1 MSPSLLPLLNRTPTN
16 MIHPRLARLAI
27 LGLSSLLAEQGSPLL
42 ALDARNIALS
52 LLSEDEPTGQEGAP
66 DHEGNAPLPS
76 PSARSLDED
85 LLCMEEDDD
94 DDEEDDDEEED
105 DENDGRMVLDVSTP
119 EPEGVVQLQGPEPE
133 RDPEPDIWEVASLLN
148 QDVQDLQR
156 KADLLKDA
164 LSSQP
169 RGSLSEVRL
178 QDLAS
183 SSRDQARPPV
193 TPPSQRIPLSEEDRM
208 RSQAL
213 SEERVLRIRSRT
225 SLDAPYSSAVTA
237 REGRV
242 VTGSPAPVRVVTPP
256 VHNVMFL
263 GISSQVPQYSEDE
276 QDSTLPSLFFDRI
289 ESELLKEQEGG
300 PYPPLFQAFFEDPA
314 YRTHKRALCQ
324 VVSSINLGL
333 YPPSA
338 IFPVLRAFE
347 EFPAS
352 FLSQALSS
360 DPRFEGSFSL
370 QEDSAVAQAIL
381 SGFFKQIQ
389 DWVPSVPAASP
400 PPDHLAPLPMKRL
413 LSLNGEV
420 GVGVEVEAQPAS
432 QAPEASEVPPQD

>member
-1 MSPSLLPLLNRTPTN
+1 

-52 LLSEDEPTGQEGAP
+52 LLSEDEPTGQGGAP
-66 DHEGNAPLPS
+66 DHPLPASLPS

-85 LLCMEEDDD
+85 LLREDDD
-94 DDEEDDDEEED
+94 EDDEEDDDEDD

-148 QDVQDLQR
+148 QDVHDLRR

-193 TPPSQRIPLSEEDRM
+193 TPPSQRIP
-208 RSQAL
+208 L

-300 PYPPLFQAFFEDPA
+300 PYPPLFQAFFEDTA

-370 QEDSAVAQAIL
+370 QEDSAVVQAIL

-389 DWVPSVPAASP
+389 DWVPSAPAASP